1 MANNTVKLAVEEATK
16 KTTAGDGRIVRII
29 GPVVDVKF
37 DGAVPPIYNALTVE
51 AETPIGHLSTILEVE
66 SQLPGGVVRT
76 VAMSS
81 TDGLQRGLIAT
92 DTGEPMKMPVGP
104 KTLGR
109 IWNVMGKPVDGKPMP
124 EVEEFYPIHHAAPR
138 FDELTTK
145 TEIFE
150 TGIKAVDLLE
160 PYIRGGKTGLFGGA
174 GVGKTVLIQE
184 LINNLAQE
192 HGGTSVFTGVGE
204 RTREGTDLFLEMS
217 ESGVIDKTCLV
228 YGQMNEPP
236 GARLRIGLAGLTTA
250 EYFRDRGQDVLLFI
264 DNIFRF
270 SQAGSEVSALLG
282 RMPSAVGY
290 QPTLAN
296 ELGALQERITSTRDG
311 SITSVQAVY
320 VPADDLTDPAPATT
334 FAHLDATTVLS
345 RKIVEQGIYPAV
357 DPLDSTSR
365 ILEADIVGEEH
376 YRVARK
382 VQATLQRYQELQD
395 IIAILGMDELDDN
408 DKLTVARARKIQKFL
423 SQPFFVAENF
433 TGLPGKYVPLAE
445 TVKGF
450 AAIVDGQVDD
460 LPEWAFFN
468 VGTLDDAR
476 KKAAEKGGVA

>member
-270 SQAGSEVSALLG
+270 TQAGSEVSALLG

-290 QPTLAN
+290 QPTLAT
-296 ELGALQERITSTRDG
+296 EMGALQERITSTRKG

-334 FAHLDATTVLS
+334 FTHLDATTVLS
-345 RKIVEQGIYPAV
+345 RDIASQGIYPAV

-365 ILEADIVGEEH
+365 ILSPEVVGQEH
-376 YRVARK
+376 YEIARAVQK
-382 VQATLQRYQELQD
+382 VLQRYKELQD
-395 IIAILGMDELDDN
+395 IIAIMGMDELSEDD
-408 DKLTVARARKIQKFL
+408 KRTVNRARKVQRFL
-423 SQPFFVAENF
+423 SQSFHVAEQF
-433 TGLPGKYVPLAE
+433 TGMPGQYVPLKE
-445 TVKGF
+445 TLRGF
-450 AAIVDGQVDD
+450 KMILNGECDD
-460 LPEWAFFN
+460 LPESAFLFA
-468 VGTLDDAR
+468 GTIDDVFAKA
-476 KKAAEKGGVA
+476 KKG

>member
-184 LINNLAQE
+184 LIYNIATE
-192 HGGTSVFTGVGE
+192 HNGYSVFTGVGE
-204 RTREGTDLFLEMS
+204 RTREGNDLYGEMT
-217 ESGVIDKTCLV
+217 ESGVINKTALV

-236 GARLRIGLAGLTTA
+236 GARMRVALSGLTMA
-250 EYFRDRGQDVLLFI
+250 EYFRDVKNQDVLLFI

-270 SQAGSEVSALLG
+270 TQAGSEVSALLG

-290 QPTLAN
+290 QPTLAT
-296 ELGALQERITSTRDG
+296 EMGALQERITSTRKG

-345 RKIVEQGIYPAV
+345 RKIVEQGI
-357 DPLDSTSR
+357 
-365 ILEADIVGEEH
+365 
-376 YRVARK
+376 
-382 VQATLQRYQELQD
+382 
-395 IIAILGMDELDDN
+395 
-408 DKLTVARARKIQKFL
+408 
-423 SQPFFVAENF
+423 
-433 TGLPGKYVPLAE
+433 
-445 TVKGF
+445 
-450 AAIVDGQVDD
+450 
-460 LPEWAFFN
+460 
-468 VGTLDDAR
+468 
-476 KKAAEKGGVA
+476 

>member
-1 MANNTVKLAVEEATK
+1 MADTTVKAAVEEAT
-16 KTTAGDGRIVRII
+16 TRQTAGEGRIVRII
-29 GPVVDVKF
+29 GAVVDVKF
-37 DGAVPPIYNALTVE
+37 DGAVPSIYNALTVE
-51 AETPIGHLSTILEVE
+51 ADTPMGHISTILEVE

-76 VAMSS
+76 VAMTS
-81 TDGLQRGLIAT
+81 TDGLQRGVVAV
-92 DTGEPMKMPVGP
+92 DTGAPMKMPVGP
-104 KTLGR
+104 ETLGR
-109 IWNVMGKPVDGKPMP
+109 IWNVMGQPVDGKPMP
-124 EVEEFYPIHHAAPR
+124 QIDEFYPIHHPAPH

-290 QPTLAN
+290 QPTLAT
-296 ELGALQERITSTRDG
+296 EMGDLQERRRPDRPGTRHD
-311 SITSVQAVY
+311 VY
-320 VPADDLTDPAPATT
+320 AP
-334 FAHLDATTVLS
+334 
-345 RKIVEQGIYPAV
+345 
-357 DPLDSTSR
+357 
-365 ILEADIVGEEH
+365 
-376 YRVARK
+376 
-382 VQATLQRYQELQD
+382 
-395 IIAILGMDELDDN
+395 
-408 DKLTVARARKIQKFL
+408 
-423 SQPFFVAENF
+423 
-433 TGLPGKYVPLAE
+433 
-445 TVKGF
+445 
-450 AAIVDGQVDD
+450 
-460 LPEWAFFN
+460 
-468 VGTLDDAR
+468 
-476 KKAAEKGGVA
+476 